1 MTDLDKLKEDWKNLT
16 IRNDELERR
25 NRELTR
31 RIADERIKN
40 NQQRLAANY
49 RTGFLGLLFPLIS
62 MMLYEYNA
70 QSLTL
75 CIIYSAFGLVVGGY
89 HLWFRHYVKSTDY
102 TSLDTVSAVERAAK
116 IVKYQ
121 DRATAT
127 SLCACVMLLSFMLY
141 EFYDRCGIDVFISG
155 IIGATAG
162 AVIGLKVYLSN
173 RRNAR
178 SMLEELKK
186 STTAA
191 LSTAESKR
199 EEAVSLSVSATRP
212 RKVSQKVRDAGS
224 VFVRD
229 TSTLFNAGRDDKLGL
244 LFAIGNLIGGFD
256 NNDFV
261 GEE

>member
-75 CIIYSAFGLVVGGY
+75 CIIYSAFGLIVGGY

-127 SLCACVMLLSFMLY
+127 SVCACVMLLSFMLY
-141 EFYDRCGIDVFISG
+141 EFYDRCGFDTFISG

-162 AVIGLKVYLSN
+162 AVIGLKVYISN

-186 STTAA
+186 INDSST
-191 LSTAESKR
+191 
-199 EEAVSLSVSATRP
+199 
-212 RKVSQKVRDAGS
+212 QHC
-224 VFVRD
+224 
-229 TSTLFNAGRDDKLGL
+229 
-244 LFAIGNLIGGFD
+244 
-256 NNDFV
+256 
-261 GEE
+261 